1 MGVVSTKIF
10 LEDYEVDINIGIHE
24 FEKTAPQRIVLNIE
38 LFVTEESSG
47 NSDTIDNAVDYD
59 FLRKEITK
67 LTETRHF
74 NLQETLCRSILE
86 IVKAQPGIQRAIVR
100 TKKPDVYS
108 DCRGVGVEMEYS
120 N

>member
-24 FEKTAPQRIVLNIE
+24 FEKTGPQRIVINIE
-38 LFVTEESSG
+38 LFVAEALSG

-59 FLRKEITK
+59 FLRKEIIK

-86 IVKAQPGIQRAIVR
+86 IVAVQPGVQRAKVS
-100 TKKPDVYS
+100 TKKPDVYP
-108 DCRGVGVEMEYS
+108 DCRGVGVEMEYC

>member
-1 MGVVSTKIF
+1 MGVVSTKVF

-24 FEKTAPQRIVLNIE
+24 FEKTGPQRIVINIE
-38 LFVTEESSG
+38 LFVAEALSG

-59 FLRKEITK
+59 FLRKEISK

-86 IVKAQPGIQRAIVR
+86 IVAVQPGVQSAIVS
-100 TKKPDVYS
+100 TQKPDVYPDS
-108 DCRGVGVEMEYS
+108 RRVRDEMEYS
-120 N
+120 T

>member
-24 FEKTAPQRIVLNIE
+24 FEKTGPQRIVINIE
-38 LFVTEESSG
+38 LFVAEALSG

-59 FLRKEITK
+59 FLRKEISK

-86 IVKAQPGIQRAIVR
+86 IVAVQPGIQRAIVS
-100 TKKPDVYS
+100 TKKPDVYP
-108 DCRGVGVEMEYS
+108 DCRGVGVEMEYC

>member
-24 FEKTAPQRIVLNIE
+24 FEKTGPQRIVINIE
-38 LFVTEESSG
+38 LFVDGASSG
-47 NSDTIDNAVDYD
+47 KGDTIDHAVDYD

-74 NLQETLCRSILE
+74 NLQETLCRSILD
-86 IVKAQPGIQRAIVR
+86 IVAIQPGIQKAIVS
-100 TKKPDVYS
+100 TKKPDVDP
-108 DCRGVGVEMEYS
+108 DCRGVGVEMEYC

>member
-1 MGVVSTKIF
+1 MDVVSTKIF

-24 FEKTAPQRIVLNIE
+24 FEKTGPQRIVINIE
-38 LFVTEESSG
+38 LFVAGASSG
-47 NSDTIDNAVDYD
+47 NNDTIDNAVDYD
-59 FLRKEITK
+59 FLRKKISE

-86 IVKAQPGIQRAIVR
+86 IVAVQPGVQRAIVS
-100 TKKPDVYS
+100 TNKPDVYP
-108 DCRGVGVEMEYS
+108 DCRGVGVEMEYC

>member
-1 MGVVSTKIF
+1 MGAVSTKIF

-24 FEKTAPQRIVLNIE
+24 FEKAGPQRIIINIE

-47 NSDTIDNAVDYD
+47 DSDTIDNAVDYD

-67 LTETRHF
+67 LTETQHF
-74 NLQETLCRSILE
+74 NLQETLCRSILD
-86 IVKAQPGIQRAIVR
+86 IIKLKPKVQRAIVR
-100 TKKPDVYS
+100 TKKPDVYP
-108 DCRGVGVEMEYS
+108 DCRGVGVEMEYR